1 MLQALAAARFCHFAA
16 ATLLFGLV
24 AFPVYARIPGQA
36 GRMPARIV
44 QGLAILALVTDVAVL
59 LAAAV
64 NMTGFVSTLLDP
76 GTLLDIVQGT
86 GFGQVWGLRVLLGV
100 VIVVLAF
107 RGKGGGKALPV
118 LCLLFLVAIAYT
130 GHSRME
136 QGALG
141 WADVFAG
148 ALHLIAAGAWLG
160 GLLAL
165 VLLVPRLIR
174 LGRQAAAADVLHQFS
189 GMGYAAVAVLIATG
203 LFKSVLL
210 VGHLGALVST
220 AYGQVLTVKL
230 ILFAGMGVLAL
241 SNRFWITPRLRA
253 HPADAGLWLARLQR
267 QVRVELILGLLVLA
281 VVGLLGALEP
291 PVAL

>member
-1 MLQALAAARFCHFAA
+1 MLQALAVARFCHFAA
-16 ATLLFGLV
+16 AALLFGLV
-24 AFPVYARIPGQA
+24 AFPVYARVPGQA
-36 GRMPARIV
+36 GRTPVRLV
-44 QGLAILALVTDVAVL
+44 QALAILALVTDVAVL
-59 LAAAV
+59 LAAAC
-64 NMTGFVSTLLDP
+64 NMTGAASTLIDP
-76 GTLLDIVQGT
+76 GTLWDIVQGT
-86 GFGQVWGLRVLLGV
+86 GFGQVWGLRVLIGG

-107 RGKGGGKALPV
+107 RGERGRRALPV

-141 WADVFAG
+141 WADVFAD

-165 VLLVPRLIR
+165 ALLVPRLIR

-189 GMGYAAVAVLIATG
+189 GMGYAAVAVLIVTG

-210 VGHLGALVST
+210 VGRLGALVST
-220 AYGQVLTVKL
+220 SYGRVLTVKL

-241 SNRFWITPRLRA
+241 SNRLLITPGLRA

-267 QVRVELILGLLVLA
+267 QVTVELVLGLLVLA
-281 VVGLLGALEP
+281 AVGLLGALEP